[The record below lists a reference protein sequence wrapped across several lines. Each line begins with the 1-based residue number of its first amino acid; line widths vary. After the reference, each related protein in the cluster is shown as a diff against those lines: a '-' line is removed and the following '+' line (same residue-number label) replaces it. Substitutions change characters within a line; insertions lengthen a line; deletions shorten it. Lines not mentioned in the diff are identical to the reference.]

1 MCQKRIFPCA
11 SWLTMIALIVT
22 ACGIVGG
29 NEPPLEPAYST
40 PGAPANAYPAPNPLN
55 TPPAGAPSTVEEL
68 LGGPVTES
76 PPTPF
81 PTLTPRPTPT
91 PRPGPTTVPFPTRQ
105 IATDPSGSLLY
116 LSCEGS
122 LNVISLDVQ
131 GRKIN
136 EAALYLSP
144 EEMARK
150 FIGPASPDGIF
161 VVLMESREPGGL
173 PFILEVETGKT
184 WPLFKS
190 SFAPEQFAGQ
200 SYEWHPDSI
209 HILHWA
215 FATDELLLVN
225 ALTGELTTLALTNGP
240 LQGATISPDGQKV
253 VYLNRTGQDRFIE
266 QVSPGGQ
273 DTDMLFDA
281 RDIAYL
287 FEFSPDGR
295 YLLYTDGKL
304 GLLELDGY
312 NQRELSGPFLF
323 GYGFRA
329 YWSPDSQWV
338 AYTGLDP
345 DQTFGCARP
354 DPDWSTCLFAGSAIY
369 VENVYSGE
377 VRRLASGI
385 WPVWSP
391 DGSMVAFLATQN
403 GEVGI
408 YRVKVDGSDLQQF
421 ADDAQLNQF
430 AWLFRKRG

>member
-1 MCQKRIFPCA
+1 
-11 SWLTMIALIVT
+11 MIALIVT

-68 LGGPVTES
+68 LGGPVTETT
-76 PPTPF
+76 PTPF

-116 LSCEGS
+116 LSREGS

-136 EAALYLSP
+136 EAALLLPP

-150 FIGPASPDGIF
+150 FIGPASPDGSF
-161 VVLMESREPGGL
+161 VVLVEPREPGGL
-173 PFILEVETGKT
+173 PFILEVATGNT
-184 WPLFKS
+184 WSLFKS
-190 SFAPEQFAGQ
+190 SLAPEQFAGQ
-200 SYEWHPDSI
+200 SYEWHPDSN
-209 HILHWA
+209 HFLHWA
-215 FATDELLLVN
+215 FDRDELLLAN
-225 ALTGELTTLALTNGP
+225 ALTGEVTVLALTNGP
-240 LQGATISPDGQKV
+240 VQGATISPDGQHV
-253 VYLNRTGQDRFIE
+253 IYLNRIGQDRFIE
-266 QVSPGGQ
+266 QVSSSGH
-273 DTDMLFDA
+273 DTKTIYDA
-281 RDIAYL
+281 SDIAFL
-287 FEFSPDGR
+287 FGFSPDGR
-295 YLLYTDGKL
+295 YLMYTDGKL
-304 GLLELDGY
+304 GLLDLDGY
-312 NQRELSGPFLF
+312 NQKELSGPFLF

-338 AYTGLDP
+338 AYTGLDA

-354 DPDWSTCLFAGSAIY
+354 EPDWSTCLFTGSAIY

-385 WPVWSP
+385 WPVWAP

-403 GEVGI
+403 SEVGI
-408 YRVKVDGSDLQQF
+408 YRVKVDGTDLQQL
-421 ADDAQLNQF
+421 ANDTQTSPF
-430 AWLFRKRG
+430 AWIVGKGSN